1 MDIDKA
7 SLARFLE
14 TISPWQHL
22 YEYKIFSFVAIR
34 SDNHYEILQGRMS
47 ASRQWISTVN
57 LPRSYKTE
65 KVIAGQIELNSLGLT
80 IEDFL
85 NKMCNGSLLL
95 EDAELHFPTDTD
107 GRISMHF
114 IRHDITAS
122 EQGKRLTKLQLAG
135 KQHRGQIPKI
145 ELDWYLKGQLIPYDS
160 LDDLGYAFGTGQL
173 ELSFANIEIHAGH
186 VCEVNFSG
194 TVDGTTARLGILVPN
209 RQSDDQF
216 SIGYKVFSGGEVLE
230 RGAIRGSEFS
240 WRAQDGYLTG
250 EKQISVPLG
259 AKVQCYSTFAEV
271 AQHTGW
277 IGDPKSIPN
286 LKGLVF
292 DEIDEDFKVLKGFL
306 FDGNRSKKD
315 GRDFEQ
321 AVSWLYWML
330 GFSVAHPGHKL
341 LSDNVDIVAITPKGH
356 LLLIECTTGLLS
368 KEGKIQSLLS
378 RTAAMKK
385 RLSAAG
391 FNSTDVLPLGIS
403 SKENDEITEDVAEA
417 TNAGVLALCLDDLKQ
432 DLNKCFVPLD
442 ADGYFTNAQSELRR
456 RRRALAG
463 SEY

>member
-14 TISPWQHL
+14 TIAPWQHL
-22 YEYKIFSFVAIR
+22 YECKVFSFVAIR
-34 SDNHYEILQGRMS
+34 NDDRYEILQGRLS
-47 ASRQWISTVN
+47 ASRQWISLIN
-57 LPRSYKTE
+57 LPRPYKTE
-65 KVIAGQIELNSLGLT
+65 KVIAGQIELNSLGLSL
-80 IEDFL
+80 EDFL
-85 NKMCNGSLLL
+85 NKICNGSLLF

-114 IRHDITAS
+114 VRHDITAS
-122 EQGKRLTKLQLAG
+122 EQGKRLTKLQLGG
-135 KQHRGQIPKI
+135 KQHRGHIPKI
-145 ELDWYLKGQLIPYDS
+145 ELDWYLKGQPIPYDS
-160 LDDLGYAFGTGQL
+160 LDDLGYAFGVGQL
-173 ELSFANIEIHAGH
+173 ELGYANVVIQAGH

-194 TVDGTTARLGILVPN
+194 TVDGTTAHLSILLPN
-209 RQSDDQF
+209 KQSSDQF
-216 SIGYKVFSGGEVLE
+216 SIGYKVFSDGVVLE
-230 RGAIRGSEFS
+230 RGAIQGNAFS
-240 WRAQDGYLTG
+240 WRAQGDYITG
-250 EKQISVPLG
+250 EKKIAVPLG
-259 AKVQCYSTFAEV
+259 AKVHCFATFSAV
-271 AQHTGW
+271 TQHTGW
-277 IGDPKSIPN
+277 IGDPKTIPN

-341 LSDNVDIVAITPKGH
+341 LSDNVDIVAVTPKGH

-391 FNSTDVLPLGIS
+391 FSSTVVLPLGIS
-403 SKENDEITEDVAEA
+403 SKENDEITEDIAEA
-417 TNAGVLALCLDDLKQ
+417 TKAGVLALCIDDLKQ
-432 DLNKCFVPLD
+432 DLEKCFVPLD
-442 ADGYFTNAQSELRR
+442 ADAYFTNAQSVLRR
-456 RRRALAG
+456 RRNALAG
-463 SEY
+463 SDY